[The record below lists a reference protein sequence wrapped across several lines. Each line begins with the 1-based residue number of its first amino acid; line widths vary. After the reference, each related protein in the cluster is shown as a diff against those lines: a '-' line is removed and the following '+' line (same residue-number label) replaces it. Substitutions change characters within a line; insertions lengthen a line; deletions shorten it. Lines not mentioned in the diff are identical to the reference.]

1 MAATLLLPPRPSIGG
16 FVKFVKGEK
25 PSRLCVYPSP
35 RETLNDRTTWAAN
48 TRSSSETAKVWQNR
62 ALSPHCDSVEC
73 SGCWYWARRRLVNKG
88 YGLISDCWRSIVSL
102 STSPFHAYAMRRF
115 LCRGKQAQGKIKNCG
130 NCCGQRETGI
140 EWIYSQTW
148 CWTSY

>member
-16 FVKFVKGEK
+16 FVNFCERRKTVSSLRLSFTPGSTQRQNNLSSKHQKQQRNSKSVTEQ
-25 PSRLCVYPSP
+25 SVITALRLCRV
-35 RETLNDRTTWAAN
+35 LWLLVLGAA
-48 TRSSSETAKVWQNR
+48 
-62 ALSPHCDSVEC
+62 
-73 SGCWYWARRRLVNKG
+73 RRLVNKG

-115 LCRGKQAQGKIKNCG
+115 LCRGKQEQGKIKNCG

-148 CWTSY
+148 C